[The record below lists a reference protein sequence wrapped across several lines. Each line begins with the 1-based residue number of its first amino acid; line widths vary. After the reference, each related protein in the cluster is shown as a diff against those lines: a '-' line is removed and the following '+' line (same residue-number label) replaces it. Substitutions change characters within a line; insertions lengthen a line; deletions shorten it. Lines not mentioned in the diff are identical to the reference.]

1 LRTRVKPSANLQRRY
16 SYLEKAFD
24 GGNSHCLACRLDRKI
39 CEADQRM
46 QEASVHKPTEA
57 VPLRA
62 AADGLGAL
70 RFRLVLAMIVS
81 YLAMMAFLI
90 HSARHATQTAGA
102 AADFSPSMIAVA
114 SCMAFS
120 VVLTGLFVFARHG
133 D

>member
-1 LRTRVKPSANLQRRY
+1 LLKTIEV
-16 SYLEKAFD
+16 
-24 GGNSHCLACRLDRKI
+24 
-39 CEADQRM
+39 
-46 QEASVHKPTEA
+46 
-57 VPLRA
+57 VPLRVSTNR
-62 AADGLGAL
+62 LGAL

-90 HSARHATQTAGA
+90 HSARHATPTAVV
-102 AADFSPSMIAVA
+102 AADFSPAMIALA